1 MHLSALSKIKND
13 KTLINGLLFSIYA
26 FLGRGISFLLLLV
39 LANYIP
45 PADYGKLSLFN
56 TVVMVMGFFMAFSTS
71 GYIGISYF
79 KESKQVFR
87 KDFTTILG
95 LLLLSLVFMAIIILL
110 FGNYL
115 SLISG
120 VSFRLL
126 WYALI
131 ISVLTVLFH
140 MHMDYYRCKEN
151 ITKYGVLNLGN
162 AVLNAGLTLVLV
174 IVFTFGYEGRID
186 AQLYITV
193 LFGIIAICYFVYNG
207 FFDFDI
213 SADRVKLL
221 LLWGVPQIP
230 HLATNWIRQGC
241 DQYIINYSYSTYE
254 VGIFSF
260 TINLV
265 GTITMIGIAFNS
277 SNSVTIFKILSDSSL
292 NNKASVLKRN
302 TRNIFWIYLISTI
315 GVLLAAEI
323 FVPILLPQY
332 IPSLFYFRI
341 MAVYAFLSCL
351 YFLFCNY
358 LFYYERTRQL
368 MYITFAT
375 AVFHLLLSLLL
386 TKYSLY
392 YTAIVYVISQFLC
405 VLLVYLYSRKLLIE
419 NKVF

>member
-1 MHLSALSKIKND
+1 MHLSVLNKIKND

-95 LLLLSLVFMAIIILL
+95 LLLLSSVFVAIIILL

-115 SLISG
+115 SHISG

-140 MHMDYYRCKEN
+140 MHMDYYRFKEN

-174 IVFTFGYEGRID
+174 IVFAFGYEGRID

-213 SADRVKLL
+213 NTDRVKLL

-241 DQYIINYSYSTYE
+241 DQYIINYS
-254 VGIFSF
+254 F
-260 TINLV
+260 IN
-265 GTITMIGIAFNS
+265 
-277 SNSVTIFKILSDSSL
+277 
-292 NNKASVLKRN
+292 
-302 TRNIFWIYLISTI
+302 
-315 GVLLAAEI
+315 
-323 FVPILLPQY
+323 
-332 IPSLFYFRI
+332 
-341 MAVYAFLSCL
+341 
-351 YFLFCNY
+351 
-358 LFYYERTRQL
+358 
-368 MYITFAT
+368 
-375 AVFHLLLSLLL
+375 
-386 TKYSLY
+386 TK
-392 YTAIVYVISQFLC
+392 
-405 VLLVYLYSRKLLIE
+405 
-419 NKVF
+419 